1 MRKRTRSFSSRL
13 SNEEYENLNR
23 AIAKCNMTKSAFMR
37 MIAKHYLPKER
48 PPDGYDEIMS
58 ELAEIGNNLY
68 HIANT
73 SNTDMKKVSEQAKRL
88 DDVILKINEIFTVPE
103 KMRLGDEKWLQQK
116 FGI

>member
-48 PPDGYDEIMS
+48 PLDGYDEIMS
-58 ELAEIGNNLY
+58 ELAEIGNNLH
-68 HIANT
+68 HIANMG
-73 SNTDMKKVSEQAKRL
+73 NADMKKVSEQAKRL
-88 DDVILKINEIFTVPE
+88 DKVILRINDIFTVPE
-103 KMRLGDEKWLQQK
+103 KIRLGDEKWLQQK

>member
-1 MRKRTRSFSSRL
+1 MRKRTRSYSSRL

-48 PPDGYDEIMS
+48 PPDGYEEIMS
-58 ELAEIGNNLY
+58 ELAEIGNNLH
-68 HIANT
+68 HIANMG
-73 SNTDMKKVSEQAKRL
+73 NADMKKVSEQAKRL
-88 DDVILKINEIFTVPE
+88 DKVILRINDIFTVPE
-103 KMRLGDEKWLQQK
+103 KIRLGDEKWLQQR

>member
-37 MIAKHYLPKER
+37 MIAKQYLPKER

-58 ELAEIGNNLY
+58 ELAEIGNNLH

-88 DDVILKINEIFTVPE
+88 DDVILKINEIFAVPK
-103 KMRLGDEKWLQQK
+103 KMRLGDEKWLQQR

>member
-1 MRKRTRSFSSRL
+1 MRKRTRSFASRL

-37 MIAKHYLPKER
+37 MIAKQYLPKER
-48 PPDGYDEIMS
+48 PPDGYDEVMS

-68 HIANT
+68 HIANMD
-73 SNTDMKKVSEQAKRL
+73 NADMKKVSEQAKRL
-88 DDVILKINEIFTVPE
+88 DKVILKINDIFTVPE

>member
-1 MRKRTRSFSSRL
+1 MRKRTRTFSSRL

-58 ELAEIGNNLY
+58 ELAEIGNNLH
-68 HIANT
+68 HIANMG
-73 SNTDMKKVSEQAKRL
+73 NADMKKVSEHAKRL
-88 DDVILKINEIFTVPE
+88 DKVILRINDIFTVPE
-103 KMRLGDEKWLQQK
+103 KIRLGDEKWLQQK

>member
-37 MIAKHYLPKER
+37 TIAKQYLPKER
-48 PPDGYDEIMS
+48 SPDGYDEIMS

-68 HIANT
+68 RIANIG
-73 SNTDMKKVSEQAKRL
+73 SADMKEVSEQAKRL
-88 DDVILKINEIFTVPE
+88 DKVILRINDIFTVPE
-103 KMRLGDEKWLQQK
+103 KMRLGDEKWLQQR

>member
-37 MIAKHYLPKER
+37 MIAKQYLPKER

-58 ELAEIGNNLY
+58 ELTEIGNNLY
-68 HIANT
+68 RIANIG
-73 SNTDMKKVSEQAKRL
+73 SDDMKKVSEQAKRL
-88 DDVILKINEIFTVPE
+88 DKVILKINEIFTVPE
-103 KMRLGDEKWLQQK
+103 KMRLGDEKWLQQR

>member
-23 AIAKCNMTKSAFMR
+23 AIAKCNVTKSAFMR

-58 ELAEIGNNLY
+58 ELTEIGNNLY
-68 HIANT
+68 RIANMGKY
-73 SNTDMKKVSEQAKRL
+73 DVKEISEQARRL
-88 DDVILKINEIFTVPE
+88 DKVILKINDTFTVPE
-103 KMRLGDEKWLQQK
+103 KMRLGDKKWLQQK